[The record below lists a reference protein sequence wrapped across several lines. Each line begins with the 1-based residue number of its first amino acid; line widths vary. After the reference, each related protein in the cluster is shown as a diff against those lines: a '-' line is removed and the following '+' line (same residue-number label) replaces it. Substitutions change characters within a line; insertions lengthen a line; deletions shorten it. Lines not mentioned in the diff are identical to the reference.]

1 MKTTDKQKLLCDII
15 ISQANAWK
23 NSNDINSPTH
33 MSDIDEEF
41 YSNDINLDDEK
52 YMNVYNKLYDLYW
65 AIRELEY

>member
-1 MKTTDKQKLLCDII
+1 MKTTDKQKQMCDII
-15 ISQANAWK
+15 ITQAKFWK
-23 NSNDINSPTH
+23 NSNDIKSPTH

-65 AIRELEY
+65 AIRELES